1 MNFEINRL
9 VCCALFVIA
18 LGISACASTIKPES
32 VMSLVHPGMTRDDV
46 VNRIGPPDHLYG
58 STGNDCLEYSL
69 GDDGKAPFAVYLR
82 GDIAVTAVQANCR
95 RAF

>member
-1 MNFEINRL
+1 MNLQINRL
-9 VCCALFVIA
+9 VCCALFVVA

-32 VMSLVHPGMTRDDV
+32 VMSSVRPGMTRDDV

-58 STGNDCLEYSL
+58 STGNDCFEYSL
-69 GDDGKAPFAVYLR
+69 GDNGQVPFAVYFR
-82 GDIAVTAVQANCR
+82 GDIAVTAVHANCR